1 MSSAVVDKDGTAY
14 TRRFIWAYLDDIN
27 LSLKQG
33 VSAKDVFDFLLS
45 DDVRPKYNL
54 SVNLNKSAWLSKGE
68 MEAIGCK
75 TLGSWVGGPDTDHS
89 GAVALID
96 KQVQKLAARVPLL
109 KHIPLQDALLILRY
123 CFYPVCNHLLRTTHP
138 DVGVSSVRLCG
149 SSTT

>member
-1 MSSAVVDKDGTAY
+1 MLSAEGGRQGDPLMPFFFSLAIKPLVNQLAEKFAVSSAVVDKDGTAY

-54 SVNLNKSAWLSKGE
+54 SVNLNKSAWFSKGE

-89 GAVALID
+89 GA
-96 KQVQKLAARVPLL
+96 
-109 KHIPLQDALLILRY
+109 
-123 CFYPVCNHLLRTTHP
+123 
-138 DVGVSSVRLCG
+138 
-149 SSTT
+149 